1 MIVCF
6 FVVEGLQ
13 PQFSVLSVHSVS
25 GTVLDLCFLLL
36 LVLQRMIGLP
46 FLSVAPDFERFVPV

>member
-13 PQFSVLSVHSVS
+13 SGFSVLSVHSVL
-25 GTVLDLCFLLL
+25 GIVLDLCFLLL
-36 LVLQRMIGLP
+36 LALQRMIGLP